1 MDWTLILGQLGRL
14 IIGLLIAIAFVIGTA
29 LVFSWGDRKML
40 AYTQDRFGPL
50 HAGPR
55 WMQGLPFAL
64 ADTLKL
70 LLKEDVVPG
79 EADKIL
85 HLLAPVMFVMATMG
99 AYVALP
105 LNNGFPVAADL
116 NVGLIFVVAI
126 SSLSTL
132 GVLTAGWSS
141 NNKYS
146 TLGGLRA
153 VAQNI
158 SYEVPMVLSLVPIA
172 MLSGSLSLSG
182 IVGAQIDTV
191 WFGALLPLAA
201 LIYFI
206 CGLAETNRN
215 PFDLPEAENELVAG
229 YLTEYSGIRWAM
241 FFMAEY
247 GNMLVISWMATTAF
261 LGGWHGPFGEGF
273 GWLWSIAKM
282 MAVMLVFLWVRAT
295 LPRLRIDQLM
305 GFAWKVLIPLALVNI
320 GLVGTLAVLVP
331 GAIAVALPLGLTVWQ
346 FTLPVAAVPL
356 AVVNWVLLAVF
367 IWKLPSLVLLRP
379 ALKPGSA
386 PAVKQTVVVGTP
398 LADAAGR

>member
-1 MDWTLILGQLGRL
+1 MDLTLILGQLGRL
-14 IIGLLIAIAFVIGTA
+14 VIGLLIAIVFVIGSA
-29 LVFSWGDRKML
+29 LVLSWGDRKML

-50 HAGPR
+50 HSGPR
-55 WMQGLPFAL
+55 WLQGLPFAI

-85 HLLAPVMFVMATMG
+85 HLLAPVMFVMPMLG

-105 LNNGFPVAADL
+105 LANQFPVAADL
-116 NVGLIFVVAI
+116 NVGLIFVVAV

-158 SYEVPMVLSLVPIA
+158 SYEVPLVLSLVPAA
-172 MLSGSLSLSG
+172 MMAGTLSLSG
-182 IVGAQIDTV
+182 IVSAQVSTV
-191 WFGALLPLAA
+191 WFGLLLPLAA
-201 LIYFI
+201 LIFFI

-229 YLTEYSGIRWAM
+229 YLTEFSGIRWAM

-247 GNMLVISWMATTAF
+247 GNMVVICWMAATLF

-273 GWLWSIAKM
+273 GWLWTMAKLY
-282 MAVMLVFLWVRAT
+282 AVMFVFLWVRAT

-331 GAIAVALPLGLTVWQ
+331 GTIPVALPLGITVWQ
-346 FTLPVAAVPL
+346 FTLPVYALPLAAVNWAML
-356 AVVNWVLLAVF
+356 AIFV
-367 IWKLPSLVLLRP
+367 WKLPSLVLLRP
-379 ALKPGSA
+379 ATKPESA
-386 PAVKQTVVVGTP
+386 RAVKQTVVVGNP